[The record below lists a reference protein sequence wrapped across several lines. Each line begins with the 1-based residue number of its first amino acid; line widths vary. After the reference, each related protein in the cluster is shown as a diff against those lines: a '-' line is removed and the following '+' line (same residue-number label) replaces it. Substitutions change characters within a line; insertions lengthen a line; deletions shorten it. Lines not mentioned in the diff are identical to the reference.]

1 MYCTCTPPDRHFASS
16 LPPQTSHSARAGSTP
31 AGRIVSPADLPPS
44 VTHRHSGS
52 SSLGDSKGGLSKG
65 SSGSFGS
72 SSSSSHNVSSSSS
85 SGMHS
90 SGGLP
95 SSSSGSGGASFG
107 RSFSSEGLSGGS
119 GEGDGDGR
127 RGEES
132 QGDGGGEDLQE
143 KGEGR
148 GGQREEKG
156 LVEAAEETVGEGVR
170 KGQPSLSVDFEVE
183 PSVSLLSNHLGSVQS
198 SSDAKEGSPPSETSQ
213 VEENLSDTNP
223 VTTMA
228 GNEPVHFVQA
238 MAHIDTI
245 EESLPMSAAVQ
256 PIHSEPET
264 PKAAPCHPQLLV
276 GSACLRNSLTLSSE
290 EEPTMNAPTAEG
302 EMEADDSAESSVL
315 PDQLEGERDSAEI
328 DDRLSPE
335 VTLQAVTVAKT
346 PDKSGVSSTIDLP
359 PERSKDESAAAKID
373 LAELTEVEYSTQ
385 SSFALRLSQSQS
397 SATPMSPFKIGPQHR
412 TERNASPMKCL
423 REIEEHEKEFVNLR
437 ERTGYIQDAA
447 PCDAPEPQEKTDSLC
462 DGGEEHPMEVGGGEQ
477 ETGASLADGVASC
490 EGVSRPVPVAGGNR
504 GTTDEGVS
512 VDSKSAESK
521 ISSQDD
527 RQPGRGLSPS
537 GGVAVIESKG
547 SSNNGHSDSN
557 QASAATDVRPS
568 IVIATVISSSQGP
581 LALNPRA
588 DPALKGPLTG
598 HQGLG
603 TPGVQVP
610 GGMGVLGPGGTGV
623 QVPGGSGISVSTGGD
638 IAGSEVREGES
649 AEYSLEQLTG

>member
-1 MYCTCTPPDRHFASS
+1 M
-16 LPPQTSHSARAGSTP
+16 Q
-31 AGRIVSPADLPPS
+31 
-44 VTHRHSGS
+44 
-52 SSLGDSKGGLSKG
+52 
-65 SSGSFGS
+65 
-72 SSSSSHNVSSSSS
+72 
-85 SGMHS
+85 S
-90 SGGLP
+90 SGGPP
-95 SSSSGSGGASFG
+95 SSSSGSGGGSLG

-119 GEGDGDGR
+119 GEGDGEGR

-132 QGDGGGEDLQE
+132 QGDGGGGGSQE
-143 KGEGR
+143 KGEGC
-148 GGQREEKG
+148 GGQRGEKG
-156 LVEAAEETVGEGVR
+156 LVEAADETVGEGVW
-170 KGQPSLSVDFEVE
+170 KGQSSLSVDFEVE

-198 SSDAKEGSPPSETSQ
+198 SSDAKEGSPPGETSQ

-245 EESLPMSAAVQ
+245 EESLPMSIEVQ

-276 GSACLRNSLTLSSE
+276 GRACPSNSLTRSSE
-290 EEPTMNAPTAEG
+290 EEPVMEAPTGEG
-302 EMEADDSAESSVL
+302 EMEADNSAQSPVPS
-315 PDQLEGERDSAEI
+315 DQLDVERDSVEV

-346 PDKSGVSSTIDLP
+346 PDKSGVSSTIDLL
-359 PERSKDESAAAKID
+359 PERSKDESAVAKID

-397 SATPMSPFKIGPQHR
+397 SATPMSPFKIGLQRR
-412 TERNASPMKCL
+412 TERNTSPRKCL

-437 ERTGYIQDAA
+437 ERTGYIQEAA
-447 PCDAPEPQEKTDSLC
+447 PCDAPKPQEKTDSLC
-462 DGGEEHPMEVGGGEQ
+462 DGGEEHPMEVGGGDQ
-477 ETGASLADGVASC
+477 ETRALLADGVASS
-490 EGVSRPVPVAGGNR
+490 EGVSRPVPVAEGNR
-504 GTTDEGVS
+504 GTTEEGVTGE
-512 VDSKSAESK
+512 SKSADSK

-527 RQPGRGLSPS
+527 RQPGRSLSPS

-581 LALNPRA
+581 LALNPRV

-603 TPGVQVP
+603 TPGVQ
-610 GGMGVLGPGGTGV
+610 GSGGTGV
-623 QVPGGSGISVSTGGD
+623 QVPDGTGISVSTCGD

-649 AEYSLEQLTG
+649 AEYSVEQLTG